1 MTTVDLASALHEV
14 QAKLAG
20 AHLVAEFA
28 HGMDNRDL
36 DRAMAT
42 WHPGGVFTIAPDTV
56 LDGLSAVRAHLER
69 MWAAYPEV
77 YHWFTNLSISVAGE
91 AAMHGECRVCAL
103 LRSRSGTTIHG
114 VGTDVFEC
122 TKETGDWL
130 FSGHALTIHRWE
142 PVA

>member
-1 MTTVDLASALHEV
+1 MAPVALGSALHEV

-42 WHPGGVFTIAPDTV
+42 WHSRGVFTIAPDTV
-56 LDGLSAVRAHLER
+56 LDGLSAIRADLER

-91 AAMHGECRVCAL
+91 TTMHGECRVGAL
-103 LRSRSGTTIHG
+103 LRTPSGTTIRG

-122 TKETGDWL
+122 TKEAGDWL
-130 FSGHALTIHRWE
+130 FSSHALTIHRWE